1 MTQNTSI
8 LRYYGAYWHWYL
20 YKYNINLKRFRKNA
34 VWTNNMFA
42 DNKFSNPI
50 KKQLVNSAASDVITL
65 SYLDKFFYQHSK
77 LK

>member
-1 MTQNTSI
+1 
-8 LRYYGAYWHWYL
+8 
-20 YKYNINLKRFRKNA
+20 
-34 VWTNNMFA
+34 MFA

-77 LK
+77 LEVSVETFLQVIEKYYQDVHIGKS